1 MEETMKDYEKELEE
15 SYKALEEDEVTQS
28 STEEEEEKALVW
40 KEFQEMMEEKRPVE
54 VKIKEAVPKGVVAY
68 VNEVRGF
75 IPVSQITTGYVQKT
89 EDWVGK
95 RIHVHIIEVDREK
108 EKLILSGKSVEA
120 EKEAGERRKKMGEL
134 AVGQIVTG
142 KVETIQPYGA
152 FVDLGGVTGLV
163 HVSQVCGRRIKT
175 PSEVLK
181 VGMEVRAKIQK
192 IEGDRISL
200 SIRALEDPMDEG
212 DAFSEKEAETYS
224 DKEEVGTSL
233 GSLLKGI
240 RLGE

>member
-15 SYKALEEDEVTQS
+15 SFKQLEEDEVTAS
-28 STEEEEEKALVW
+28 SSEEEEEKALLW
-40 KEFQEMMEEKRPVE
+40 AEFKQMMEEKRPIE

-68 VNEVRGF
+68 VNDVRGF
-75 IPVSQITTGYVQKT
+75 IPVSQITAGYVEKT
-89 EDWVGK
+89 DAWVGK

-108 EKLILSGKSVEA
+108 ERLILSGKSVEA
-120 EKEAGERRKKMGEL
+120 GKEAEEKKAKMKEL
-134 AVGQIVTG
+134 GVGQIVNG
-142 KVETIQPYGA
+142 KVESLQPYGA

-181 VGMEVRAKIQK
+181 VGQEVRVKILK

-200 SIRALEDPMDEG
+200 SIRALEDPMGE
-212 DAFSEKEAETYS
+212 SEESYDKAVETYS
-224 DKEEVGTSL
+224 DKSEVTTSL

-240 RLGE
+240 KLGK